1 MKTNN
6 TPATMNENETISA
19 NIENAKRIEICING
33 EKRLGAW
40 KNGVKEYALM
50 LLDWY
55 ISEANDKP
63 LTLETL
69 LNGADNWRH
78 YAYAACGVA
87 QAYNT
92 RIAETLC
99 TPSELRR
106 TNGGLKDPNLRET
119 WQDVESRALYQAYL
133 LIQKFN
139 NKKQ

>member
-1 MKTNN
+1 MKTNI
-6 TPATMNENETISA
+6 TPATMNANETKHT
-19 NIENAKRIEICING
+19 NIAHAERIYNKIDAI
-33 EKRLGAW
+33 RTRGAW
-40 KNGVKEYALM
+40 KNGVKEYALI
-50 LLDWY
+50 LIDWY
-55 ISEANDKP
+55 KAEANDKP

-69 LNGADNWRH
+69 LNGADNWTH

-119 WQDVESRALYQAYL
+119 WQDIESRALYQAYL

-139 NKKQ
+139 NK

>member
-1 MKTNN
+1 
-6 TPATMNENETISA
+6 
-19 NIENAKRIEICING
+19 
-33 EKRLGAW
+33 
-40 KNGVKEYALM
+40 M
-50 LLDWY
+50 LIDWY
-55 ISEANDKP
+55 KAESNDKP

-69 LNGADNWRH
+69 LNGADNWTH

-119 WQDVESRALYQAYL
+119 WQDVEARALYQAYL

-139 NKKQ
+139 NK

>member
-1 MKTNN
+1 
-6 TPATMNENETISA
+6 MNANDTKAA
-19 NIENAKRIEICING
+19 NISHAKRIYYKIESI
-33 EKRLGAW
+33 KTRGAW

-55 ISEANDKP
+55 ISEANENP
-63 LTLETL
+63 LNIETL

-119 WQDVESRALYQAYL
+119 WQDVEARALYQAYL

-139 NKKQ
+139 NK

>member
-6 TPATMNENETISA
+6 TILATDLYKE
-19 NIENAKRIEICING
+19 IESIKTR
-33 EKRLGAW
+33 GAW

-50 LLDWY
+50 LIDWY
-55 ISEANDKP
+55 ISEAIDKP

-78 YAYAACGVA
+78 YASAACGVA

-106 TNGGLKDPNLRET
+106 TNGGLKDPNPRET
-119 WQDVESRALYQAYL
+119 WCDVEARALYQAYF
-133 LIQKFN
+133 LIQKFK
-139 NKKQ
+139 NK